1 LSRWSGGLVDRFG
14 ARRPLIIGPLIAALG
29 FAMFAL
35 PTRGANYWT
44 SFFPAIIVMGVGMA
58 TSVAPLTTTVMGAVK
73 AEQSG
78 VASGINNAVARTAG
92 LLAIAVFGVVMLQR
106 FGATLDRRLGQIQI
120 SNDVRQSIDAQRVRL
135 ADVKLPASVNAE
147 TREQVEGT
155 VADSFIS
162 GFRLI
167 VLISAGL
174 AILGGLSSWLLIGRD
189 KRRA

>member
-1 LSRWSGGLVDRFG
+1 
-14 ARRPLIIGPLIAALG
+14 
-29 FAMFAL
+29 M
-35 PTRGANYWT
+35 
-44 SFFPAIIVMGVGMA
+44 
-58 TSVAPLTTTVMGAVK
+58 
-73 AEQSG
+73 
-78 VASGINNAVARTAG
+78 
-92 LLAIAVFGVVMLQR
+92 AIAVFGVVMLQH

-135 ADVKLPASVNAE
+135 ADVKLPPSVNAE

-189 KRRA
+189 KGRRARQ